1 MYQNQGY
8 VFGQNIIFV
17 CWEHDTSFMI
27 EKFRGGVKKNVFFT
41 SSKKSETPPP
51 PPFLTTSVLKMVK
64 NGQKW
69 SKNVKK
75 SEYFLIRIFCRNVF
89 VDVSLNY
96 LPEQPQIDIV
106 CISTIFRRSVF

>member
-41 SSKKSETPPP
+41 SSKKSETPP
-51 PPFLTTSVLKMVK
+51 
-64 NGQKW
+64 
-69 SKNVKK
+69 
-75 SEYFLIRIFCRNVF
+75 
-89 VDVSLNY
+89 
-96 LPEQPQIDIV
+96 LPL
-106 CISTIFRRSVF
+106 F